1 MLTRYF
7 VLNLNSGK
15 LHTFRFHCKEA
26 ATAFYP
32 HLDNAKQYFETKR
45 KDTNG
50 YLQDYLEHMYE
61 SIGQPRNQDATLEDD
76 LRVADRF
83 HETNFNQQDTLIICP
98 ELEQRLLYDDQIVQ
112 FKIDVDTLVSH
123 GGLADEAYE
132 FLLKDIVRNF
142 MRRSED

>member
-15 LHTFRFHCKEA
+15 LHTFRFHCAEQ

-32 HLDNAKQYFETKR
+32 RLDNAKQYFETKR
-45 KDTNG
+45 QDTNG
-50 YLQDYLEHMYE
+50 YLQDYLKHMYE
-61 SIGQPRNQDATLEDD
+61 SIGQPRTQDATLEDD

-83 HETNFNQQDTLIICP
+83 NETNFNQQDTLIICP

-112 FKIDVDTLVSH
+112 F
-123 GGLADEAYE
+123 
-132 FLLKDIVRNF
+132 
-142 MRRSED
+142 